1 MLASEGEQNEKTLR
15 AGQMDLL
22 KKKLPLTNDV
32 HRIAPA
38 IKLKHDVGRRIK
50 SYSKRE
56 TPEDPDMK
64 VDHDRQG

>member
-15 AGQMDLL
+15 AGQMNLL
-22 KKKLPLTNDV
+22 KNKLSLTNDV
-32 HRIAPA
+32 HRIVRS
-38 IKLKHDVGRRIK
+38 KHDVGRRIK
-50 SYSKRE
+50 EYSKRE

>member
-22 KKKLPLTNDV
+22 KKKLSLTNDV
-32 HRIAPA
+32 HRIVRS
-38 IKLKHDVGRRIK
+38 KHDVGRRIK